1 MVIVVPAFAEHQ
13 QREQPQ
19 AGSMCKTAQA
29 NFCFATARPH
39 TFRERNS
46 FRGCAIVPVYYFSYF
61 HAPNPSHHS
70 ERSEASLFAEC
81 GKNAPASTNRDAI
94 SGRHKARSRGTM
106 AERPVLVGL
115 IPQVVVLDPGDQ
127 ISWISDAGNLRVE
140 FDVNRCPFSS
150 NIFQAPAGMRLL
162 SGPPR
167 VGLKAATYK
176 YRLWLNDQLVG
187 QGEVIL
193 REK

>member
-1 MVIVVPAFAEHQ
+1 MCYRPFAKVFTVSCANPHPVIP
-13 QREQPQ
+13 
-19 AGSMCKTAQA
+19 
-29 NFCFATARPH
+29 
-39 TFRERNS
+39 
-46 FRGCAIVPVYYFSYF
+46 
-61 HAPNPSHHS
+61 
-70 ERSEASLFAEC
+70 SEARNLSSPDAGKIVSSCAE
-81 GKNAPASTNRDAI
+81 
-94 SGRHKARSRGTM
+94 ARSKGTM

-167 VGLKAATYK
+167 VGLKGATYK

>member
-1 MVIVVPAFAEHQ
+1 
-13 QREQPQ
+13 
-19 AGSMCKTAQA
+19 
-29 NFCFATARPH
+29 
-39 TFRERNS
+39 
-46 FRGCAIVPVYYFSYF
+46 
-61 HAPNPSHHS
+61 
-70 ERSEASLFAEC
+70 
-81 GKNAPASTNRDAI
+81 
-94 SGRHKARSRGTM
+94 M

-115 IPQVVVLDPGDQ
+115 VPQVVVLDPGDQ

-167 VGLKAATYK
+167 VGLKGATYK

-193 REK
+193 REKYPANRKSRQPKRPGFCRSLLESVVR

>member
-1 MVIVVPAFAEHQ
+1 MGA
-13 QREQPQ
+13 PQ
-19 AGSMCKTAQA
+19 
-29 NFCFATARPH
+29 
-39 TFRERNS
+39 E
-46 FRGCAIVPVYYFSYF
+46 
-61 HAPNPSHHS
+61 
-70 ERSEASLFAEC
+70 
-81 GKNAPASTNRDAI
+81 
-94 SGRHKARSRGTM
+94 M

-115 IPQVVVLDPGDQ
+115 IPQVVVIDESDQ
-127 ISWISDAGNLRVE
+127 VSWISDAGNLRVE

-150 NIFQAPAGMRLL
+150 NVFQAPAGMRLL

-167 VGLKAATYK
+167 PASKAATYK